1 MKKRFKIQVLKIIIQ
16 VILMV
21 HYNIQMEYFIKNVMK
36 NFNIYLIYKHQI
48 YVQKNIMYIYIILM
62 KIIEKSQYQDVIH
75 LI

>member
-1 MKKRFKIQVLKIIIQ
+1 MKLRFKIQVLNMIMKNTLI
-16 VILMV
+16 V
-21 HYNIQMEYFIKNVMK
+21 HYIIQMEYFIKNVMK

-62 KIIEKSQYQDVIH
+62 KIIEKYQYQDVIH